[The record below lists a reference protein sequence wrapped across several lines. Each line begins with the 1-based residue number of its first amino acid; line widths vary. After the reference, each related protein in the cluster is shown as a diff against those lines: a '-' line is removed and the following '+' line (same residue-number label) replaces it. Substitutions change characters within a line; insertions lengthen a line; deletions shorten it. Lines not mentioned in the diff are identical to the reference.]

1 MTNNLIPNI
10 AKMLGV
16 EIGEKFKI
24 EGDAVTYEFRAGGL
38 YGNHGTDAEALEA
51 LICGNAEI
59 IKQPLK
65 PKAGEM
71 YWTFGLY
78 SLQDPLW
85 VVTSARWRNSP
96 SDMALLE
103 HGWVFNSRKAAEKV
117 NADALIRL
125 AGRVTGFVASMQT
138 MKERSRQCCIYA

>member
-38 YGNHGTDAEALEA
+38 YGDHGTDAEALEA
-51 LICGNAEI
+51 LICGNTEI

-85 VVTSARWRNSP
+85 AVTSARWRNSP

-103 HGWVFNSRKAAEKV
+103 HGWVFNSRKAAEDMLPS
-117 NADALIRL
+117 AAQARGFRYYTTSG
-125 AGRVTGFVASMQT
+125 ATGKIKGTS
-138 MKERSRQCCIYA
+138 

>member
-10 AKMLGV
+10 TKMLGV
-16 EIGEKFKI
+16 EIGEKFNI

-38 YGNHGTDAEALEA
+38 YGDHGTDAEALEA

-85 VVTSARWRNSP
+85 GGYIGP
-96 SDMALLE
+96 LE
-103 HGWVFNSRKAAEKV
+103 KFP
-117 NADALIRL
+117 
-125 AGRVTGFVASMQT
+125 
-138 MKERSRQCCIYA
+138 